1 MADEIAEV
9 TAVKDQLWRG
19 KIIKLSEVDS
29 GGNIEMIFD
38 ILDANTGEVIHP
50 AISVTGSPDDI
61 IRRAQAMAIEL
72 RMKKEQAE
80 TIKAGDEF
88 EI

>member
-1 MADEIAEV
+1 MADIEV
-9 TAVKDQLWRG
+9 VAVKDQLWRG
-19 KIIKLSEVDS
+19 VVIKVSEVDS
-29 GGNIEMIFD
+29 SGNMEMLFD

-50 AISVTGSPDDI
+50 ALSVTGSPDDI
-61 IRRAQAMAIEL
+61 INRAQTMAIEL

>member
-1 MADEIAEV
+1 MADEIV
-9 TAVKDQLWRG
+9 ITAVKDQLWRG

-29 GGNIEMIFD
+29 SGNIEMIFD
-38 ILDANTGEVIHP
+38 ILDANIGEVIHP
-50 AISVTGSPDDI
+50 TLTVTGSPDNI
-61 IRRAQAMAIEL
+61 IKQAQTMAIEL